1 MRLARVGDKGR
12 ERPAIVDG
20 ENRLR
25 DLSSVIDDIDPA
37 TLSPKELDRLA
48 QVKAEDLPLYLK
60 NRGSAH
66 Q

>member
-37 TLSPKELDRLA
+37 TLS
-48 QVKAEDLPLYLK
+48 
-60 NRGSAH
+60 
-66 Q
+66 